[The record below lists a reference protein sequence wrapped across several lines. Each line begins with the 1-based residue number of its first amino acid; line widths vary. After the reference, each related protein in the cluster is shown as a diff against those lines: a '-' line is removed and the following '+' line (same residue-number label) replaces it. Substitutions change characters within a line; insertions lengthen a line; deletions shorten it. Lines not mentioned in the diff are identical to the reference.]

1 VYKEERRI
9 SMMRFAAL
17 CGLLSTMAFPIQIA
31 AQVLGGDP
39 NFPLLNE
46 IRWDMKT
53 VEIENLCESRKS
65 PLRTSDSTL
74 TFQARFFETSTR
86 VKVQF
91 DRASQLPQMV
101 EIVFQEAT
109 AAIHDTLVNHFARKI
124 GKPPLV
130 TTKEKSAIIF
140 TIKMEVASWR
150 GKDEIISVM
159 TMMQGS
165 EILGVNLL
173 ISKATVAAKP

>member
-1 VYKEERRI
+1 MI
-9 SMMRFAAL
+9 RFAVL
-17 CGLLSTMAFPIQIA
+17 CGLLSTMAFPIQVA

-46 IRWDMKT
+46 IRWDNK
-53 VEIENLCESRKS
+53 IDKIKRLCESRKI
-65 PLRTSDSTL
+65 PLRITDSTL
-74 TFQARFFETSTR
+74 AFQTKFFEASTR
-86 VKVQF
+86 TKVQF
-91 DRASQLPQMV
+91 DRTSQFPQML
-101 EIVFQEAT
+101 EIAFEEAT
-109 AAIHDTLVNHFARKI
+109 SVIHDTLINYFTRKI

-140 TIKMEVASWR
+140 TIKMELASWR
-150 GKDEIISVM
+150 VGDEVVNVM

-173 ISKATVAAKP
+173 ISKATAALNP

>member
-1 VYKEERRI
+1 MTKLSV
-9 SMMRFAAL
+9 L
-17 CGLLSTMAFPIQIA
+17 CGLTLMMSFSVHVA
-31 AQVLGGDP
+31 AQMLGRDP
-39 NFPLLNE
+39 SFPLLNE

-53 VEIENLCESRKS
+53 DEIKSLCENRKTS
-65 PLRTSDSTL
+65 LGTSDSTL

-91 DRASQLPQMV
+91 DRVSQLPQMV

-140 TIKMEVASWR
+140 TIKMEIASWR
-150 GKDEIISVM
+150 GKDETISVI

-173 ISKATVAAKP
+173 ISKATGVAKP

>member
-1 VYKEERRI
+1 MTRSSV
-9 SMMRFAAL
+9 L
-17 CGLLSTMAFPIQIA
+17 CGLLLMVFFSAHVA
-31 AQVLGGDP
+31 AQILGGDP

-53 VEIENLCESRKS
+53 NEIENLCESRKT

-74 TFQARFFETSTR
+74 TFQAKIFETLTR
-86 VKVQF
+86 AKIQF
-91 DRASQLPQMV
+91 DRASRLPRMV
-101 EIVFQEAT
+101 EVAFQEAT
-109 AAIHDTLVNHFARKI
+109 AATRDTLVNYFTRKT

-140 TIKMEVASWR
+140 TIKIEVASWR
-150 GKDEIISVM
+150 GGDEMISVM

-173 ISKATVAAKP
+173 ISKATAAPKT